1 MAGVRRRDGDRRC
14 HGARCSF
21 PLRIIVRRDP
31 IPLLFG
37 EFDAVRRA
45 RCERIIH
52 SSRDTG
58 RIFCG
63 RDAEVG
69 MDADKLRRSL
79 ASRWDFVGSID
90 YAAHIEGAVSMSREM
105 LGKLGA

>member
-1 MAGVRRRDGDRRC
+1 
-14 HGARCSF
+14 
-21 PLRIIVRRDP
+21 
-31 IPLLFG
+31 
-37 EFDAVRRA
+37 
-45 RCERIIH
+45 
-52 SSRDTG
+52 
-58 RIFCG
+58 
-63 RDAEVG
+63 